1 MLSQITPNFVEVAF
15 RAAKSFIEN
24 DALPQTEMRDVVAV
38 TCYLLAAALSD
49 KYEKTIDD
57 FGVLFNCRLGKKQK
71 MTQTAYRMAKFS
83 ENYFN
88 FPASFHATMK
98 AKYGFVPN

>member
-1 MLSQITPNFVEVAF
+1 
-15 RAAKSFIEN
+15 
-24 DALPQTEMRDVVAV
+24 MRDVVAAI
-38 TCYLLAAALSD
+38 CHLLAAALSD
-49 KYEKTIDD
+49 KYEKTMYD

-88 FPASFHATMK
+88 FPDSFHATMK
-98 AKYGFVPN
+98 AKYRFIPN